1 MNEILKN
8 LHFASYIWLIAL
20 PCLMMA
26 VDIVTGL
33 TYAWVSKTF
42 DSARMRAGL
51 GKKFGEVSYIVVGL
65 LVTYAMMLPSYIV
78 AGIATYIVLMELM
91 SIIENCDKL
100 GTPMPKAVKDVI
112 NNVNDSLNNDSM
124 AELTEKIDKLE
135 DELHDKG

>member
-8 LHFASYIWLIAL
+8 LHFASYVWLIAL
-20 PCLMMA
+20 PCLMMS

-65 LVTYAMMLPSYIV
+65 LVTYAMTLPSYIV

-91 SIIENCDKL
+91 SIFENCDKL
-100 GTPMPKAVKDVI
+100 GAPMPKAVKDVI